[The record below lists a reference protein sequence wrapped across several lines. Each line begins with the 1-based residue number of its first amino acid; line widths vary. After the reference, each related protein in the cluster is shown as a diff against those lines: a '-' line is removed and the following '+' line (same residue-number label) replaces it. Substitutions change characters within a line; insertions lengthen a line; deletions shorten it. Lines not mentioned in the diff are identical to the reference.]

1 MSTTALV
8 AKLTIYI
15 LAGYVTVKSGTV
27 SKDFHKQ
34 FSSMIMLVPMPALII
49 RSFYNTEL
57 TAEAISQFGSTT
69 VCTVVMLCALGVVGY
84 FAKRLHKVPSEAH
97 ICVYGMMTS
106 NFNFFGMPIVEAL
119 FGNEGIFYYTIL
131 TALARIVYYGFP
143 PYLLGDGQKA
153 SLPEFMRQ
161 MICPPIVAIFVG
173 LVIYLFQ
180 IPLPTAVEGVMDG
193 LANTASPLGMMLC
206 GMTLANAN
214 LRDVFTRPIM
224 AVMCV
229 LRLLIAPA
237 VVLGACLLCGFPSLV
252 SKLAVVYSM
261 LPFGA
266 LLPTFATRYCS
277 DEHSAIYGSV
287 LVSMST
293 VLSIFSIPLWIY
305 ILGTVL

>member
-1 MSTTALV
+1 MSTTSLV
-8 AKLTIYI
+8 IKLTLYI
-15 LAGYVTVKSGTV
+15 IAGYVVVKSGTV
-27 SKDFHKQ
+27 PKDFHKP
-34 FSSMIMLVPMPALII
+34 FSAMLMLIPMPALII
-49 RSFYNTEL
+49 RSFYSTEL
-57 TAEAISQFGSTT
+57 SAEAISKFGTT
-69 VCTVVMLCALGVVGY
+69 TLCTVVMLSTLCVIGLL
-84 FAKRLHKVPSEAH
+84 AKKLHRNPSEAH

-153 SLPEFMRQ
+153 SLKEFIRH

-173 LVIYLFQ
+173 LILYFGQIQLPSAITGVI
-180 IPLPTAVEGVMDG
+180 DG
-193 LANTASPLGMMLC
+193 LAGTASPLGMMLC

-214 LRDVFTRPIM
+214 LREVFTRPIM
-224 AVMCV
+224 LVMCAI
-229 LRLLIAPA
+229 RLLLAPA
-237 VVLGACLLCGFPSLV
+237 AVLGVCMLCGFTPLIV
-252 SKLAVVYSM
+252 KLAVVYSM

-266 LLPTFATRYCS
+266 LLPTFATKYCS
-277 DEHSAIYGSV
+277 NEHSAIYGSV

-293 VLSIFSIPLWIY
+293 VLSIFSVSFWIY